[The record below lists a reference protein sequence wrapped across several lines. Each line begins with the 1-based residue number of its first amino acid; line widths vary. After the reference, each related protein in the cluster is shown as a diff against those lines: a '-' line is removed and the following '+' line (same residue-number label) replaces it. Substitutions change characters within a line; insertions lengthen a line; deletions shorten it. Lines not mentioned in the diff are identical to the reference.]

1 MAHYNR
7 KLEHFSL
14 ENGRDIMIAMGKII
28 VKEDAAEKATKDS
41 ETATKKKAKSTV
53 KPGSELVLA
62 TPQAVAKVEKA
73 GAKKGDA
80 KKADAEKASTK
91 KSSKPTTAKNTT
103 TKSAS
108 AKEATI
114 KVVDLGGEEKA
125 EASEA
130 TVEKVGAETS
140 ALAVIEKAGPEK
152 AQAAKKPKAK
162 SISGMIDDVKPSAKK
177 TTEKPTE
184 ADEPKSDAESAEVSL
199 AGEPKYSK
207 GKSALIGMAVALIV
221 SVVGFV
227 GIWFFS
233 QGPKESCIVRFESN
247 GGSLV
252 NGTEMICGKSLAQPS
267 DPVKEGFEFKGWFY
281 EGEPF
286 DFANGRVE
294 ADMILVAQWEAKDG
308 TETVR
313 VRFDTQGG
321 SAIESFTIKKGILLN
336 PPLTPTKTGYVF
348 AGWYLDDER
357 FDFTQPVNEDITLVA
372 HWREAPKEPE
382 KNGGSNNNQ
391 QGSSG
396 SSSSPRPTCDPLRIS
411 ESGEGRLSDLKVG
424 DTLALSPYLGY
435 VSTADC
441 RAVYR
446 SSNEDIAKVVD
457 DNKSLLGVKAGDVVL
472 SICLTELAGGKE
484 LDCVKLSIKVVEEA
498 KEPEPVSV
506 TGVEIRVGG
515 SKKESLKLELGGTSV
530 LTAVVTP
537 KEADNKAV
545 SWSSSNPQV
554 VSVSPRGNSADIKAE
569 GVGTATITVTT
580 VDGNHTATLT
590 VTVEAP
596 NSGGEDN
603 PPVVTPCPEGQVR
616 DEESGECKPESQT
629 PPPTEDCTDGETC
642 GKEEQQGE

>member
-7 KLEHFSL
+7 KHEHFSL

-73 GAKKGDA
+73 GAKKGDT
-80 KKADAEKASTK
+80 KKADIEKVDAEKASTK

-130 TVEKVGAETS
+130 MAEKVGAETS

-152 AQAAKKPKAK
+152 VQTAKKPKAK
-162 SISGMIDDVKPSAKK
+162 SVSGMIDDVKPSAKK

-184 ADEPKSDAESAEVSL
+184 EADEPKSDAESAEANL

-221 SVVGFV
+221 AVVGFV

-294 ADMILVAQWEAKDG
+294 ADMILVAQWEARDG

-391 QGSSG
+391 QGSGG

-484 LDCVKLSIKVVEEA
+484 LDCVKLSIKVVEEE
-498 KEPEPVSV
+498 KEPESVPV

-515 SKKESLKLELGGTSV
+515 RKEESLELELGGTLV
-530 LTAVVTP
+530 LTAVVMP
-537 KEADNKAV
+537 REANNKAV
-545 SWSSSNPQV
+545 SWSSDNPQV

-569 GVGTATITVTT
+569 GVGTATIKVT
-580 VDGNHTATLT
+580 VDGNHTATLI
-590 VTVEAP
+590 VTVK
-596 NSGGEDN
+596 EDN

-629 PPPTEDCTDGETC
+629 PPPAEDCNDDETC
-642 GKEEQQGE
+642 GKEDQQGE